1 MDPIV
6 IDGTPKKP
14 SVNFDHTSG
23 IIRIQGRSVPE
34 DSMKFYRPL
43 VDWIAEYKTNPQKR
57 TEVHIQLDYFNTAS
71 SKCLTDVF
79 KEIEAIYKAGNDV
92 AFNWYYSDEYI
103 LEAGEDY
110 QSFIKVPFTMIE
122 VAE

>member
-1 MDPIV
+1 MEPIV
-6 IDGTPKKP
+6 INGSPKKP
-14 SVNFDHTSG
+14 SVDFNNVSG
-23 IIRIQGRSVPE
+23 VIRIQGRSVPE
-34 DSMKFYRPL
+34 DSVKFYRPL
-43 VDWIAEYKTNPQKR
+43 VDWIMEYKASPQEL

-79 KEIEAIYKAGNDV
+79 KEIEEIYKAGNKV
-92 AFNWYYSDEYI
+92 EFNWYYSDEYI

-110 QSFIKVPFTMIE
+110 QSFIQIPFKMIE